1 MRAVTVIRRFGQNV
15 QKLRVSSDL
24 TQNRLAD
31 LASIDRSFLQRI
43 EAGKSNPSTEVL
55 LRLKRALK
63 CTWAQIFE
71 GLD

>member
-43 EAGKSNPSTEVL
+43 EAGTSNPSTEVL

-63 CTWAQIFE
+63 CTWEQIFD